1 MSTTPEAGSTTQFV
15 SNALEE
21 LRQAKTPEA
30 RSSALQKI
38 LWRIK
43 KRLELITSKTIKRDV
58 PEVWTQ
64 DIIDG
69 ATDRL
74 VKFVSTDDNERHWG
88 NLNNLNHLMS
98 LAFNHMRWYLLDV
111 LRARGGHAPFEV
123 WVEARLSADNRRSQP
138 DDPAETVVDKLSR
151 EAIMIEFWEAFE
163 KFAKEDPRAA
173 DILEKSVVGGL
184 PVAELAT
191 LYDVPESTMRDW
203 LNKARMKFRRIYRKE
218 WPFEN

>member
-1 MSTTPEAGSTTQFV
+1 
-15 SNALEE
+15 
-21 LRQAKTPEA
+21 
-30 RSSALQKI
+30 
-38 LWRIK
+38 
-43 KRLELITSKTIKRDV
+43 
-58 PEVWTQ
+58 
-64 DIIDG
+64 
-69 ATDRL
+69 
-74 VKFVSTDDNERHWG
+74 
-88 NLNNLNHLMS
+88 MS
-98 LAFNHMRWYLLDV
+98 LAFNHMRWYLQDV

-123 WVEARLSADNRRSQP
+123 WVEARLSPDNRRSQP

-191 LYDVPESTMRDW
+191 LYEVSESTMRGW
-203 LNKARMKFRRIYRKE
+203 LHDARMKFRRIYRKE